1 MRQPNDPL
9 ILLWSEGFPLSKV
22 RVFIIVLDRRILIFV
37 PEVVCVLFNHL
48 IVLYFLLSMTLHST
62 LFGKLIQKR
71 GKKNMCEAPNL
82 KFIID
87 MLAIINKMQL
97 PIFSLF
103 NVFLSAISGPLFFF
117 LSYATLV
124 PVVLLIVI
132 DSTFI
137 FFFNFILYLNFTKLY

>member
-1 MRQPNDPL
+1 MVAKRERCRGQKD
-9 ILLWSEGFPLSKV
+9 WEFG
-22 RVFIIVLDRRILIFV
+22 RILIFV

-132 DSTFI
+132 ACQPDGQHLSAA
-137 FFFNFILYLNFTKLY
+137 